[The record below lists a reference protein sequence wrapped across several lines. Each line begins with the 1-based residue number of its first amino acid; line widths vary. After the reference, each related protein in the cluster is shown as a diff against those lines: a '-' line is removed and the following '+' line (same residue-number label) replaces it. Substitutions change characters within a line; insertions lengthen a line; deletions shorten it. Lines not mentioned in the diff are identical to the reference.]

1 MILGFKPQFVPKI
14 LDGTKLHTIRS
25 GNRWKPGMSIQ
36 MATGVRTPQYNQF
49 NADRP
54 DLQVCKC
61 VQDILFRFNHE
72 CDIHIIHDPDIRN
85 KGLYTFS
92 IFIDGKQVINKFLL
106 KIISKCDGFD
116 TVYDFIEWFYD
127 VRNQERNNYVGQIIH
142 WTEYNTY

>member
-54 DLQVCKC
+54 DLQVCKG
-61 VQDILFRFNHE
+61 VQDIVIRFN
-72 CDIHIIHDPDIRN
+72 CKDDFFVLQNMKTNSI
-85 KGLYTFS
+85 YTFS
-92 IFIDGKQVINKFLL
+92 IFIDCKQIKNQFA
-106 KIISKCDGFD
+106 ISRLAANDGFEY
-116 TVYDFIEWFYD
+116 TWQFLEWFFAA
-127 VRNQERNNYVGQIIH
+127 RSKANNRFIGQLIH
-142 WTEYNTY
+142 WTENNSY